1 MITLAG
7 AEAVN
12 TFNQLEALMCSWRQ
26 VLRLLERPG
35 PFIFIATRTTM
46 REFPI

>member
-1 MITLAG
+1 MVTLAG

-26 VLRLLERPG
+26 VQRLLQRPG
-35 PFIFIATRTTM
+35 PFIFIVTRTTM
-46 REFPI
+46 RELPV